1 MNEPIIPL
9 ESLLD
14 QYKDILLVP
23 VNALAFTIRTTNCLA
38 TENIKYVGD
47 LVQRTERELFQIPN
61 LGKKSLDEI
70 KEILASY
77 NLSLG
82 TEVATW
88 PPHEIGVPQVSEDV
102 KLTVMHSLNYALR
115 VAADKAHSNCVNN
128 DPEKAQAYVEIVT
141 NILVLLNGKLF
152 KRGDV

>member
-14 QYKDILLVP
+14 QYKDILLAP

-61 LGKKSLDEI
+61 LGRKSLDEI

-82 TEVATW
+82 TEIAAW
-88 PPHEIGVPQVSEDV
+88 PPHEIGIPQVNEEV
-102 KLTVMHSLNYALR
+102 RQTVMHSLNYALR
-115 VAADKAHSNCVNN
+115 VAADKAHANCVGN
-128 DPEKAQAYVEIVT
+128 DPDKARVFVNIVADILSLLGEK
-141 NILVLLNGKLF
+141 KL
-152 KRGDV
+152 

>member
-1 MNEPIIPL
+1 MSEPIIPL

-23 VNALAFTIRTTNCLA
+23 VNALGFTIRTINCLA

-47 LVQRTERELFQIPN
+47 LVQRTEREIFLIPN

-82 TEVATW
+82 TEVAAW
-88 PPHEIGVPQVSEDV
+88 PPHEIGVPQVNEEV
-102 KLTVMHSLNYALR
+102 RQTVMHSLNYALR
-115 VAADKAHSNCVNN
+115 VAADKAHANCVSN
-128 DPEKAQAYVEIVT
+128 DPEKAQAFLNVVT
-141 NILVLLNGKLF
+141 DILWLLNAKD
-152 KRGDV
+152 KR